1 MPVVS
6 SKDIELPLFEDK
18 QKFKLW
24 QYGFKVVL
32 LNTDDSYIPGS
43 IEKNSKVGTISL
55 SVFPI
60 Y

>member
-32 LNTDDSYIPGS
+32 LNTDYSYIPGS